1 MSEQNTWRCEVC
13 GYVHR
18 GSEPPSECPVC
29 GAPEG
34 DFVAF
39 TETKPVAAPA
49 EAGRWMCM
57 VCQYVHEGD
66 GPPEMCP
73 ACAASADCFEPGAEP
88 EVADVVSFGE
98 GAKVV
103 IVGAGIAG
111 LSAAQAVR
119 DASSSAAIVL
129 LSREEAL
136 PYYRLNLTRYLAG
149 EVGEEDLPIHPE
161 SWYSEQSIRLE
172 LGIEAV
178 SIDVQN
184 QRVQLSAGG
193 EESFDK
199 LILTAG
205 AHPFVPPLA
214 GAYREGVVTLRTADD
229 ARRILEVAKGGAK
242 CVCLGGGILGMETA
256 AALVRQGAGVTLIEG
271 APWLMPRQ
279 LSARAATILRAHTE
293 ALGIATFTGAQ
304 VSELSGDERV
314 RGVRLGDDTTIDAD
328 LVVVTTG
335 VRSNSHL
342 ARSAGLEVNLGVVVD
357 NHLRTSN
364 PNVFAAGDVAEH
376 RGVVYGI
383 WPASQY
389 QGAIAGMN
397 AAGVST
403 EFGGIPRSNTLKVLG
418 LDLVS
423 IGTVNA
429 EDGSYTVVED
439 EHDGVYLRFLFHDT
453 HLVGTIMIGDTQHA
467 AHAKTAIED
476 RVDCSALMRAGVTTK
491 DVAEALAR

>member
-1 MSEQNTWRCEVC
+1 MSEQGTWRCEVC

-18 GSEPPSECPVC
+18 GAAPPSECPVC
-29 GAPEG
+29 GAPQG
-34 DFVAF
+34 DFEAF
-39 TETKPVAAPA
+39 TEAAPVAAPSA
-49 EAGRWMCM
+49 VGRWECM
-57 VCQYVHEGD
+57 VCQYVYVGD
-66 GPPEMCP
+66 GPPEACP
-73 ACAASADCFEPGAEP
+73 ACAASADCFEPGSEP
-88 EVADVVSFGE
+88 EAADAVPSGE
-98 GAKVV
+98 AAKVV

-111 LSAAQAVR
+111 LSAAEAVH
-119 DASSSAAIVL
+119 DASASAEIVL
-129 LSREEAL
+129 VSREEVL

-149 EVGEEDLPIHPE
+149 EVGDVDLPIHPE
-161 SWYSEQSIRLE
+161 AWYAERSIRLAR
-172 LGIEAV
+172 GFEAE
-178 SIDVQN
+178 SIDLAN
-184 QRVQLSAGG
+184 RRVALSGGG
-193 EESFDK
+193 EEAFDT

-205 AHPFVPPLA
+205 AHPFVPPVA

-256 AALVRQGAGVTLIEG
+256 GALVRRGAAVTLVEG

-279 LSARAATILRAHTE
+279 LNERAAGILRAHTE
-293 ALGIATFTGAQ
+293 GLGIATYTGAQ
-304 VSELSGDERV
+304 VAELYGDERV
-314 RGVRLGDDTTIDAD
+314 RGMRLGDGTAIEAD
-328 LVVVTTG
+328 LVVVTAG
-335 VRSNSHL
+335 VRANSHL

-357 NHLRTSN
+357 NHLRTSH

-376 RGVVYGI
+376 RGVLYGI

-423 IGTVNA
+423 IGAVNA

-439 EHDGVYLRFLFHDT
+439 DRDGVYLRFLFRDT
-453 HLVGTIMIGDTQHA
+453 HLVGAIMIGDTSHA
-467 AHAKTAIED
+467 AHAKTAIEE
-476 RVDCSALMRAGVTTK
+476 RRDCSALMRAGVTAVE
-491 DVAEALAR
+491 VAEELAR